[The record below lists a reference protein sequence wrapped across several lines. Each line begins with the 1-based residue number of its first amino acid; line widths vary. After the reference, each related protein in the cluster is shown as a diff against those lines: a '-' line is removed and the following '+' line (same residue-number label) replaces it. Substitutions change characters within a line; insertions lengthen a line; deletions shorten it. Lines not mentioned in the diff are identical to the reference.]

1 MDGPLNSAGPP
12 PSTPSGVSVVPPTR
26 TTTPTPTRQ
35 RRCSTSTGWPD
46 QVVIQAPA
54 NSGSLS
60 ATGKLGGDYT
70 GNIGFDIYS
79 TTRSGTTVDVEGY
92 ATLRTAAG
100 SGFFEVNLLTG
111 RADRVGMFTTNVVDI
126 AIPLG
131 QL

>member
-1 MDGPLNSAGPP
+1 NDADPNTATTLFDIDGLA
-12 PSTPSGVSVVPPTR
+12 
-26 TTTPTPTRQ
+26 
-35 RRCSTSTGWPD
+35 D

-79 TTRSGTTVDVEGY
+79 TTR
-92 ATLRTAAG
+92 G
-100 SGFFEVNLLTG
+100 SGFFEVDLLTG